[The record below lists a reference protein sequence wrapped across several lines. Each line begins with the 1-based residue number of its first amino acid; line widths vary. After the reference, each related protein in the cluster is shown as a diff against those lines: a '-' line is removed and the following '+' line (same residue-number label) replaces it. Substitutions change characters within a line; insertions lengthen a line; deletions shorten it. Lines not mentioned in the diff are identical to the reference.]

1 MKDFKLAEPK
11 TLQQAS
17 ALLASSDGRAAL
29 LAGGTDLLAE
39 MKEGVRKPEVVVDLS
54 TISGLS
60 NIRKEQDGLRVGAL
74 TTVAELAE
82 DQAVAGLFPG
92 LSQAARSVAS
102 PQLRRMGTVG
112 GNLCQRPRCWYYR
125 TAETVCRKKGGTKC
139 FATNGRNRYHAVLGA
154 GMCHIVYPSD
164 LAPMLIALDARVAL
178 FSPRGERII
187 PLEEFYAMPSVNVRR
202 ENVLGEGEILK
213 EVVVPPPKQGARS
226 AYLKFKERGAWDFAL
241 VSAAVA
247 GTFSGKTA
255 SRLRL
260 VMGGLASIPWRMK
273 EAEEALRGKPLNEGL
288 VRQAAR
294 ASLQEARPLEENAYK
309 VELAEVILSRA
320 VMSLLA

>member
-1 MKDFKLAEPK
+1 MKDFKLAEPR

-17 ALLASSDGRAAL
+17 SLLAQSDGQAAL

-39 MKEGVRKPEVVVDLS
+39 MKEGIRTPETVVDLV
-54 TISGLS
+54 TVPGLS
-60 NIRKEQDGLRVGAL
+60 YISQDQAGLRVGAL
-74 TTVAELAE
+74 TRVADLAE
-82 DQAVAGLFPG
+82 DAAVGRLFPG
-92 LSQAARSVAS
+92 LSQAAQSVGS

-125 TAETVCRKKGGTKC
+125 TAETVCRKKGGSKC
-139 FATNGRNRYHAVLGA
+139 FASNGRNRYHAVLG
-154 GMCHIVYPSD
+154 GGLCHIVYPSD
-164 LAPMLIALDARVAL
+164 LAPMLMALDARLTL
-178 FSPRGERII
+178 FSSQGERTI
-187 PLEEFYAMPSVNVRR
+187 PLQEFYALPSANIRR
-202 ENVLGEGEILK
+202 ENVLRGDEILK
-213 EVVVPPPKQGARS
+213 EVIIPLPGPGARS

-247 GTFSGKTA
+247 ATFAGKSLSG
-255 SRLRL
+255 LRL
-260 VMGGLASIPWRMK
+260 VMGGLAPVPWRMR
-273 EAEEALRGKPLNEGL
+273 ATEEALRGKELSEGL

-320 VMSLLA
+320 VMALLS